1 MSTTLDISRMFTTG
15 QAARLCHVAPRTVG
29 KWFDSGLIGGYRIP
43 GSHDRR
49 IDPQSLIRFMK
60 LHGIPLGGLQSA
72 GGRLL
77 LAARRTEEISLL
89 ARLLAER
96 AGLESHIV
104 ESAFAAGLACVRLK
118 PSIVIVDEEL
128 ASDLWEEWARGLAHT
143 PDLPRPLLLA
153 AVGRIPPGG
162 ESHFHALGYQ
172 AVLTKPLTLRSILQ
186 IIADQPAIQPA

>member
-1 MSTTLDISRMFTTG
+1 MSTTIDVSRMFTTG

-43 GSHDRR
+43 GSQDRR

-60 LHGIPLGGLQSA
+60 LHGIPLGGLQAS

-77 LAARRTEEISLL
+77 LAARRTEEIVLL
-89 ARLLAER
+89 GRLLGER

-104 ESAFAAGLACVRLK
+104 ESAFAAGLACARLK
-118 PSIVIVDEEL
+118 PGIVIVDEEL
-128 ASDLWEEWARGLAHT
+128 AGDLWEEWARGLAHT

-153 AVGRIPPGG
+153 AMSRIPPGM
-162 ESHFHALGYQ
+162 EARLQSLGYE
-172 AVLTKPLTLRSILQ
+172 AALIKPLTLRRVL
-186 IIADQPAIQPA
+186 AIVAEHTPHQAE